1 MAGSFSDFLEK
12 ELLDHV
18 WSAAVYTAPV
28 TLFLALFTVAPTD
41 AGGGTE
47 ATGGSYARASS
58 INDAVEWPAAT
69 GALATKQ
76 NANDITFPTATAS
89 WGTVVAFAFFSL
101 AAAGDFLAWADLDT
115 SKTIDIGDTAKF
127 AASAIT
133 ITLD

>member
-1 MAGSFSDFLEK
+1 MGSFTDFLEK

-18 WSAAVYTAPV
+18 WSASTYTAPA
-28 TLFLALFTVAPTD
+28 TLFLALFTTVATD
-41 AGGGTE
+41 ATPGTE
-47 ATGGSYARASS
+47 VTGGSYARASS
-58 INDAVEWPAAT
+58 TNDATEWPAAT
-69 GALATKQ
+69 GTLATKN

-101 AAAGDFLAWADLDT
+101 AVAGDYLAWADLDT